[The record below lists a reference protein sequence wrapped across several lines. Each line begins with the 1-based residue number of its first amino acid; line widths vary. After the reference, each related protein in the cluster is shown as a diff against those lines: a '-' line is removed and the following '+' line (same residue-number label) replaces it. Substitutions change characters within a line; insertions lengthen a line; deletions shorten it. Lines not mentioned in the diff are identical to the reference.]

1 MNSRIN
7 IYIPHK
13 LREQIDLTARKSGL
27 TKSSIV
33 EAALR
38 GHFSAE
44 HGDRRDAVVIKR
56 LDRMTRKM
64 DAQARDFL
72 VISETL
78 ALFIRYYLTVMP
90 PLPASEKQAAQALGN
105 ERFESFISQLGK
117 RLSRK
122 ASFIHDVIEDI
133 PKSGP
138 DFYSFGEV
146 RESDLV
152 PDPEKTPSQED
163 AARGEPL

>member
-1 MNSRIN
+1 MSTRIN
-7 IYIPHK
+7 MYIPHK
-13 LREQIDLTARKSGL
+13 LRAELDLIARKSGV
-27 TKSSIV
+27 TKSAIV

-44 HGDRRDAVVIKR
+44 NGDKRDAVFIKR
-56 LDRMTRKM
+56 LDRMTRQM
-64 DAQARDFL
+64 DRQARDFL

-90 PLPASEKQAAQALGN
+90 PLATSEKQAAQALGH
-105 ERFESFISQLGK
+105 ERFESFVIQLSK
-117 RLSRK
+117 RLRKK

-133 PKSGP
+133 PKAEP

-146 RESDLV
+146 KAEDLS
-152 PDPEKTPSQED
+152 PDFKKDKVSPHD
-163 AARGEPL
+163 ND

>member
-7 IYIPHK
+7 MYIPHK
-13 LREQIDLTARKSGL
+13 LREELDLTARKSGV

-33 EAALR
+33 EAALM

-44 HGDRRDAVVIKR
+44 HGDKRDAVFIRR
-56 LDRMTRKM
+56 LDRMTRQM
-64 DAQARDFL
+64 DRQARDFL

-90 PLPASEKQAAQALGN
+90 PLAASEKQAARALGN
-105 ERFESFISQLGK
+105 ERFENFITQLAK

-122 ASFIHDVIEDI
+122 AGFIHDVIEDI
-133 PKSGP
+133 PKSEP

-146 RESDLV
+146 TDDDLV
-152 PDPEKTPSQED
+152 PDPEKDKVERKHDDQ
-163 AARGEPL
+163 A